1 MIATNVRRL
10 APYLLL
16 SFAVVSAGL
25 SYWQVV
31 DASALD
37 SRPDNPEVVAARR
50 TQPRGAIFDVKGRL
64 LASSHLA
71 DGISR
76 RTYTDTAFTHVL
88 GFASLRYGTSGL
100 ERAWDDVLSGRSDPN
115 PLNDIVND
123 ILDRPPVPSDLTLTI
138 DQRLQ
143 DFAASQLGSDA
154 GAVVAI
160 DPASG
165 AILAMTSTPSYDA
178 TPISGDPDAAPGAK
192 ERIERQPGNPLVDRS
207 RQGHYTPGSIL
218 KVLTASAAL
227 DSGAITP
234 RTTFADQ
241 PRQETE
247 GFVVD
252 GFRVREHDLS
262 PVRPALWPLSE
273 ALQVSSNIFFAHV
286 GLEVGADTYLDYA
299 RRFGFCAPLE
309 IGQGS
314 RVLAVS
320 ASYVTAVQEGDCA
333 PFQDR
338 AELAQA
344 AFGQGRVA
352 VTPVQMAL
360 LAATVANDGVMPTPY
375 VVRDV
380 RAHAARPAAGP
391 SDRVLESFGG
401 PGGTRVISSQTAG
414 EVRRAMVDAV
424 QGPLGRLYAGAGA
437 VANFGISGVAT
448 AGKTGTAELGPN
460 TPPHSW
466 FIGFVPAEG
475 SATPSIAVAVIV
487 ESGGSGS
494 GRAAPIGGAVMAEWL
509 KLGKN

>member
-10 APYLLL
+10 ALYLLL

-178 TPISGDPDAAPGAK
+178 TPISGDPDAAPAAK

-218 KVLTASAAL
+218 KVLTASAA
-227 DSGAITP
+227 G
-234 RTTFADQ
+234 
-241 PRQETE
+241 
-247 GFVVD
+247 
-252 GFRVREHDLS
+252 VRSSVIVS
-262 PVRPALWPLSE
+262 PM
-273 ALQVSSNIFFAHV
+273 LQS
-286 GLEVGADTYLDYA
+286 
-299 RRFGFCAPLE
+299 
-309 IGQGS
+309 
-314 RVLAVS
+314 
-320 ASYVTAVQEGDCA
+320 
-333 PFQDR
+333 
-338 AELAQA
+338 
-344 AFGQGRVA
+344 
-352 VTPVQMAL
+352 
-360 LAATVANDGVMPTPY
+360 ATVLMA
-375 VVRDV
+375 
-380 RAHAARPAAGP
+380 
-391 SDRVLESFGG
+391 
-401 PGGTRVISSQTAG
+401 
-414 EVRRAMVDAV
+414 
-424 QGPLGRLYAGAGA
+424 
-437 VANFGISGVAT
+437 
-448 AGKTGTAELGPN
+448 
-460 TPPHSW
+460 
-466 FIGFVPAEG
+466 
-475 SATPSIAVAVIV
+475 
-487 ESGGSGS
+487 
-494 GRAAPIGGAVMAEWL
+494 AVM
-509 KLGKN
+509 